1 MKTQSSSKLVCEGN
15 YVIEVQV
22 DLQITSEGW
31 SPYLSL
37 EDAYKL
43 DDARAAI
50 RRGDFAAAARFG
62 RVFTLV
68 PVAV

>member
-1 MKTQSSSKLVCEGN
+1 MKTQPSSKLIREGN

-22 DLQITSEGW
+22 DLQITPEGW

-50 RRGDFAAAARFG
+50 RRGDLAAAARFG

>member
-1 MKTQSSSKLVCEGN
+1 MKTQSSSKLIREGN
-15 YVIEVQV
+15 YAIEVQV
-22 DLQITSEGW
+22 DLQITPEGW

-50 RRGDFAAAARFG
+50 RRGDFAAAAWFG

>member
-1 MKTQSSSKLVCEGN
+1 MKTQPSSKLIREGN

-22 DLQITSEGW
+22 DLQVTPEGW

-37 EDAYKL
+37 EEAYKL

-50 RRGDFAAAARFG
+50 RRGDLVAAARFG

>member
-1 MKTQSSSKLVCEGN
+1 MKTQLSSKLVREGN

-50 RRGDFAAAARFG
+50 RRGDFAAAVRFG